1 MKRIK
6 TLVAVA
12 FLLGCSV
19 TVNAQLGGLVKNA
32 KKAVKEKVEKKVKD
46 TKNEVENTA
55 ENKAMET
62 AGLEKGEFD
71 PNRKYKPSKEALAAD
86 SLADSQTIEE
96 GFTKSIGEIHACFE
110 QISDIA
116 PYGPYYTI

>member
-32 KKAVKEKVEKKVKD
+32 KKAVKEKVEKK
-46 TKNEVENTA
+46 
-55 ENKAMET
+55 
-62 AGLEKGEFD
+62 GKGHQE
-71 PNRKYKPSKEALAAD
+71 RS
-86 SLADSQTIEE
+86 
-96 GFTKSIGEIHACFE
+96 GEYCGE
-110 QISDIA
+110 QGD
-116 PYGPYYTI
+116 GDRRT

>member
-46 TKNEVENTA
+46 AKNEVENTA

-62 AGLEKGEFD
+62 AGLEKG
-71 PNRKYKPSKEALAAD
+71 
-86 SLADSQTIEE
+86 
-96 GFTKSIGEIHACFE
+96 
-110 QISDIA
+110 
-116 PYGPYYTI
+116 